1 MEHSP
6 SKMCWICGMAVALE
20 FCKVD
25 ERGLPVHDK
34 CYVAKVARKKN
45 ASSQLDQSLRS
56 ATGRSGSDDS
66 EENRA

>member
-1 MEHSP
+1 
-6 SKMCWICGMAVALE
+6 LE

-56 ATGRSGSDDS
+56 AAGRSGNDDS